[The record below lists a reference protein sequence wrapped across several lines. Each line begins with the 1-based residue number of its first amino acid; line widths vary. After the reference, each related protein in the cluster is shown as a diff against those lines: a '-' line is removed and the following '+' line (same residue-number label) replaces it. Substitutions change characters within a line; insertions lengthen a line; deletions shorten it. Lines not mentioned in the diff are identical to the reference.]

1 MKKYLITVALAVVVS
16 GSFIGCKEDDFSGSK
31 IEQKVQAFEEAFVR
45 AFGQPNPNHTWGFE
59 ELDGDN
65 LNGNDLAMTRADGA
79 FANHVG
85 AYPDANMWTSKGFLA
100 PDPLTQS
107 QKLRAQYYFQMNRIV
122 NPNRPNYGTKDFFVQ
137 QVYDGGT
144 DPMTGK
150 SAEKYLAANGS
161 TLIESGEHMDHLT
174 AGPDHL
180 HIYNFNNGTCSTNN
194 EVADRNQTHVNNTD
208 QQHSDEIMLMLNT
221 PTSCFGYANSDASCV
236 RDDRWTLVSAAV
248 IDNFCDHDPGFSAW
262 LKTRLTDERG
272 DVKCVDD
279 FNRDYIG
286 FDFDMIPDES
296 CYAGTPVRA
305 DGSIV
310 YDTYNQANE
319 IDHYIYTY
327 AQYGTL
333 NEANDK
339 RVFNEDGTVSTYAS
353 WDTEIIIDSKKIPY
367 VVTNTN
373 MYCAIGDHANIGIG
387 GMDGFNDYATI
398 GHYVAGGAND
408 NTLYL
413 DNLPNEQSDKKAIN
427 MKFIAKL
434 IREGY
439 LPVAGKDLKRWVKI
453 GGCNDGYFSDWIVT
467 FMPANSG
474 TVTPDAPPVYEIGT
488 NNQEQKIEKYKS
500 KIVKQAGRV
509 FCEDLTNRDL
519 DDFDYNDIVFDVI
532 IVDEITKTV
541 MTPVDV
547 NHQPNGTPVE
557 TYSHEYYA
565 NVRLMAAGGT
575 IPASIEI
582 GDYNFDVHSWLGKQP
597 YTTMINTLSEGERDK
612 VRGAVVA
619 SVDPVDLTWGDDN
632 KDFYGIEKISD
643 IKVYVR
649 YGNEATQL
657 IPEKGKA
664 SPIFVVPL
672 GTRWAKERS
681 NIGKAYTQFNNWV
694 SDATSEFWNGS
705 TKEELL
711 HADLS
716 GFTTGKDY
724 VISREAL
731 EDGYP
736 IYETISSTT
745 SKHLVSAT
753 NNKMVVPGSGETVL
767 LNYDPQNPGYLC
779 PATSS
784 TAIMT
789 VSVPGNSNIQVGDII
804 RIYGVSTTGWT
815 IYTYGS
821 YLKSTSYPS
830 DGYIEFAVQDSHL
843 ATARKGF
850 TISGEKF
857 TVTYVTVHRPN

>member
-1 MKKYLITVALAVVVS
+1 MKKYLMTGIAALSMCFGFTSCSHDIDTLSQEEIDQMKANE
-16 GSFIGCKEDDFSGSK
+16 I
-31 IEQKVQAFEEAFVR
+31 IENYKKAFV
-45 AFGQPNPNHTWGFE
+45 AQFGQPAADQDWGFGTTA
-59 ELDGDN
+59 L
-65 LNGNDLAMTRADGA
+65 TRADGA

-262 LKTRLTDERG
+262 LEARLTDERG

-333 NEANDK
+333 NDANDK

-353 WDTEIIIDSKKIPY
+353 GDTEIIIDSKKIPY

-387 GMDGFNDYATI
+387 GEDGFTDYETI
-398 GHYVAGGAND
+398 GQYVAGGAND

-413 DNLPNEQSDKKAIN
+413 NNLPNEQSDKKAIN

-434 IREGY
+434 VREGY
-439 LPVAGKDLKRWVKI
+439 LPVAGKNLKRWVKI

-474 TVTPDAPPVYEIGT
+474 TVPPDEYTV
-488 NNQEQKIEKYKS
+488 
-500 KIVKQAGRV
+500 RV
-509 FCEDLTNRDL
+509 IAEDLTYGQDL
-519 DDFDYNDIVFDVI
+519 DTDFDFNDVVFDVCMKAN
-532 IVDEITKTV
+532 ETKI
-541 MTPVDV
+541 
-547 NHQPNGTPVE
+547 
-557 TYSHEYYA
+557 
-565 NVRLMAAGGT
+565 RLKAAGGT
-575 IPASIEI
+575 LPLIIGVANPQNDQDYIANEVHNLFRVGVNVMVNTNAHLKGLTSASKDDVIFTLNATYTNAKDIPVYVKKNGAWVELTAVKGEPASKI
-582 GDYNFDVHSWLGKQP
+582 GVGL
-597 YTTMINTLSEGERDK
+597 
-612 VRGAVVA
+612 
-619 SVDPVDLTWGDDN
+619 
-632 KDFYGIEKISD
+632 
-643 IKVYVR
+643 
-649 YGNEATQL
+649 
-657 IPEKGKA
+657 
-664 SPIFVVPL
+664 
-672 GTRWAKERS
+672 
-681 NIGKAYTQFNNWV
+681 
-694 SDATSEFWNGS
+694 
-705 TKEELL
+705 
-711 HADLS
+711 
-716 GFTTGKDY
+716 DY
-724 VISREAL
+724 VWVDERESL
-731 EDGYP
+731 KG
-736 IYETISSTT
+736 T
-745 SKHLVSAT
+745 
-753 NNKMVVPGSGETVL
+753 
-767 LNYDPQNPGYLC
+767 YD
-779 PATSS
+779 
-784 TAIMT
+784 
-789 VSVPGNSNIQVGDII
+789 
-804 RIYGVSTTGWT
+804 
-815 IYTYGS
+815 
-821 YLKSTSYPS
+821 
-830 DGYIEFAVQDSHL
+830 
-843 ATARKGF
+843 
-850 TISGEKF
+850 KF
-857 TVTYVTVHRPN
+857 VEWVRADANERNFKWW